1 MFSRNAWLLYCS
13 IVPMTSKAAMTLMDL
28 LPFVVGSS
36 IVLLAL
42 VGVRELL
49 KEIGMAM
56 NSADG
61 H

>member
-1 MFSRNAWLLYCS
+1 
-13 IVPMTSKAAMTLMDL
+13 MTLMDL